1 MNKHF
6 ENWLK
11 ETENKSGQTAY
22 NYAKAIN
29 RISKH
34 YSENTKQNINLY
46 SVTDLSNL
54 KTIKDLYGTSGIYS
68 EYGHTGNGTNRAAI
82 NSLYRFRENTV
93 NTIFPA
99 DNEILEDV
107 ITDDSE
113 SNSMKNSTN
122 FSYER
127 DLKSSIVFQINE
139 LFPDYK
145 IFGFED
151 EGIEY
156 SIGGKLIDILLENTN
171 GNLLAVELKSG
182 RAKFDVFGQI
192 SMYLGLLMDKFPER
206 EIKGCIIAGEIDNSL
221 KNASKITDLV
231 TLMSYTMKLELTKE

>member
-1 MNKHF
+1 MIKHF
-6 ENWLK
+6 ENWLIK
-11 ETENKSGQTAY
+11 TENKSEQTAY

-34 YSENTKQNINLY
+34 YSENTKQNVNLY
-46 SVTDLSNL
+46 SVEELSNL
-54 KTIKDLYGTSGIYS
+54 KTIKELYGTSGIYS
-68 EYGHTGNGTNRAAI
+68 EFGHTGNGTNRASI
-82 NSLYRFRENTV
+82 NSLYRFRENT
-93 NTIFPA
+93 NNNEFPTV
-99 DNEILEDV
+99 NEIVEDI
-107 ITDDSE
+107 ITDYSVSNTLE
-113 SNSMKNSTN
+113 STTN

-139 LFPDYK
+139 LFPEYK

-156 SIGGKLIDILLENTN
+156 VIGGKRIDILLENEN

-182 RAKFDVFGQI
+182 VAKFNVFGQI

-221 KNASKITDLV
+221 KNANKITDLV
-231 TLMSYTMKLELTKE
+231 TLMSYTMKLELTNE